1 LKKSELT
8 FIKSVFHETTANRP
22 RFGAMQRRGAV
33 MSVLLW
39 YFPFTMFSGACDL
52 ALSMRETQSV
62 GRQPAD
68 AAERVHESDDPTR
81 DRFGLGG

>member
-1 LKKSELT
+1 
-8 FIKSVFHETTANRP
+8 
-22 RFGAMQRRGAV
+22 